1 MPPDIETLAARS
13 RHDLLRRNAV
23 LETFFQREAPRLAR
37 ACHEM
42 SRRFLAG
49 GRLWAFGSGAAAA
62 TDAQHVAVEFIHPII
77 VGKRAL
83 PASDLGVD
91 FEARIA
97 VLVEPNDMVIGFSPA
112 PDPAAERA
120 LTTARAGGA
129 LTFGL
134 VGAAAEYAFDRPDA
148 DPFVCQEVFEVLYH
162 VLWETVHVYFE
173 HREQGHDVGASAFL
187 YPMLGKQAQPL
198 DHVVTE
204 VQVSMRQKAEQ
215 VNRLR
220 TAAADT
226 EADSLA
232 RMAGAICARLERGG
246 RLIAFG
252 NGGSATD
259 ANDLVA
265 DCVIPPSGWR
275 PVPALSLAAEPANI
289 TALANDI
296 GTDAIF
302 TRQLM
307 AHARPA
313 DVAVAISTSGGSA
326 NLLAALAQAR
336 AQGLLTVGILGY
348 DGGRIVSDHLADHTI
363 IVRSD
368 YVPRIQEVQASLY
381 HVLRA
386 RILDA
391 RL

>member
-1 MPPDIETLAARS
+1 MLAATLAARS
-13 RHDLLRRNAV
+13 RQDLLRRNPVFAA
-23 LETFFQREAPRLAR
+23 FFQAEAPRLAE
-37 ACHEM
+37 ACHDM
-42 SRRFLAG
+42 SRRFGAG
-49 GRLWAFGSGAAAA
+49 GRLLAFGSGAGAS
-62 TDAQHVAVEFIHPII
+62 DAQHVAVEFIHPII

-97 VLVEPNDMVIGFSPA
+97 VLVEPNDMVMGFAPA
-112 PDPAAERA
+112 PDAAVERA
-120 LTTARAGGA
+120 LATARAGGA

-148 DPFVCQEVFEVLYH
+148 DPFVCQEIFEVLYH

-265 DCVIPPSGWR
+265 DCLAPPSGWR
-275 PVPALSLAAEPANI
+275 PVPALSLATEPANI

-296 GTDAIF
+296 GIDAIF
-302 TRQLM
+302 TRQM
-307 AHARPA
+307 IAHARPA
-313 DVAVAISTSGGSA
+313 DVAVAISTSGGSV

>member
-1 MPPDIETLAARS
+1 MPPDTQTLAART
-13 RHDLLRRNAV
+13 RHDLLRRNTV

-198 DHVVTE
+198 DSVVTE

-226 EADSLA
+226 EADALA

-246 RLIAFG
+246 KLIAFG

-265 DCVIPPSGWR
+265 DCLAPPSGWR
-275 PVPALSLAAEPANI
+275 PVPALSLAAEPASI
-289 TALANDI
+289 TAIANDI

-307 AHARPA
+307 AHARPE
-313 DVAVAISTSGGSA
+313 DVAVAISTSGGSV

>member
-1 MPPDIETLAARS
+1 MPPDTQTLAART

-246 RLIAFG
+246 KLIAFG

-265 DCVIPPSGWR
+265 DCLAPPSGWR
-275 PVPALSLAAEPANI
+275 PVPALSLATEPANI

-296 GTDAIF
+296 GIDAIF
-302 TRQLM
+302 TRQLI

-313 DVAVAISTSGGSA
+313 DVAVAISTSGGSG